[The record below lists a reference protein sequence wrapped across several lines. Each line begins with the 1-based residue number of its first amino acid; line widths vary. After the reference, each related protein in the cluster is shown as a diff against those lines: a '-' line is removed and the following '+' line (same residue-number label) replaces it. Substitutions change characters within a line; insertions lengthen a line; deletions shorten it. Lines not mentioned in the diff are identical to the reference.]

1 MSMVLLLTDRL
12 GALDT
17 GTLGR
22 LAGYGITSVTLLEN
36 PSVTLLE
43 DPSTSGVLLQG
54 WAFDHSTAPEIVEIL
69 VPGDVG
75 VRVLQPVMQVSVS
88 AQTGVQIGDTSD
100 RTEDVR

>member
-22 LAGYGITSVTLLEN
+22 LAGYGITSVTLLE
-36 PSVTLLE
+36 
-43 DPSTSGVLLQG
+43 DPSTSGALLLQG

-75 VRVLQPVMQVSVS
+75 VRVLQPVMQVSLS
-88 AQTGVQIGDTSD
+88 AQTGVEIRSGDTSD